1 MNGLSLK
8 KEIKGFVRS
17 RLILSAAGIVTALS
31 VVDLID
37 GGDVINNIC
46 IITAM
51 ALTSWNVV
59 RKSN

>member
-8 KEIKGFVRS
+8 KVIMGFVRS